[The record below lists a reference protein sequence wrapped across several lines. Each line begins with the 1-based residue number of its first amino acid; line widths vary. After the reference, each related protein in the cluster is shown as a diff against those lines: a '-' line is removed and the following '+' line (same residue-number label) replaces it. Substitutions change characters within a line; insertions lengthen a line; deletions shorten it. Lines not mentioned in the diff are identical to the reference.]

1 MHHYCGGHVAAT
13 ATAATACCCT
23 PEPHSRFANLRCD
36 GPRNLHAPRCPHPS
50 RLDQHKD
57 AKDTHRG
64 EVELLCEDP
73 VCVGEARR
81 TASGRHGSAGQEL
94 RELRLA
100 AGGGQAGRFAHGFL
114 KMIFWLRSAARL
126 RCFLGASSAMLGAA
140 RSVQGPQAPASAAS
154 SGDGPT
160 ALRLGQALFFLPPC
174 QACVSVVLGPGRGR
188 GKRSRGRSKGQCT

>member
-1 MHHYCGGHVAAT
+1 MQRIRTVEKSKSCVKILCALAKRDGQPAGAMGQQGKNSGSCGW
-13 ATAATACCCT
+13 
-23 PEPHSRFANLRCD
+23 
-36 GPRNLHAPRCPHPS
+36 
-50 RLDQHKD
+50 
-57 AKDTHRG
+57 
-64 EVELLCEDP
+64 
-73 VCVGEARR
+73 
-81 TASGRHGSAGQEL
+81 
-94 RELRLA
+94 RLA

-188 GKRSRGRSKGQCT
+188 GKRSRGRSKGQCTLIRPHGFASIAMCSRS

>member
-13 ATAATACCCT
+13 AAAALLSPTLASPICAATAPGT
-23 PEPHSRFANLRCD
+23 SMPHAART
-36 GPRNLHAPRCPHPS
+36 S
-50 RLDQHKD
+50 RLDQHKN

-64 EVELLCEDP
+64 EVEVLCEDP

-126 RCFLGASSAMLGAA
+126 RCFLGALSAMLGAA
-140 RSVQGPQAPASAAS
+140 RSVQGAPS
-154 SGDGPT
+154 SCERSFFWRWVDGAET
-160 ALRLGQALFFLPPC
+160 RSGSFFLPPC
-174 QACVSVVLGPGRGR
+174 QACLSVVLGPGRGR
-188 GKRSRGRSKGQCT
+188 GKRSRGQDQGAVHVS